1 MNNTLKD
8 IRLTSED
15 QYPSTTSVAMT
26 VVSRPTPMP
35 MQNAAIAIALMVSG
49 LSVGFQAPHGVI
61 QLSVTPPASIAYGT
75 AARGDGI
82 VIRHAS
88 RNAIRT
94 SGVTR
99 TVQHRQSMSPLV
111 EEDVR
116 LAKVARSV
124 TKVKGKTRL
133 NDHRSSLPN
142 IEEEA

>member
-15 QYPSTTSVAMT
+15 QYPSTTSAVMT
-26 VVSRPTPMP
+26 VVSRPIP
-35 MQNAAIAIALMVSG
+35 MQHATIAIALMLSG

-61 QLSVTPPASIAYGT
+61 QLAVAPPASIAYGT
-75 AARGDGI
+75 ARGEGI
-82 VIRHAS
+82 VIQHAS

-94 SGVTR
+94 SGVAR
-99 TVQHRQSMSPLV
+99 TVQHRHSMLPFV

-116 LAKVARSV
+116 LAKVARAV

-133 NDHRSSLPN
+133 IDHRSSLPN

>member
-1 MNNTLKD
+1 MNNTLQD

-15 QYPSTTSVAMT
+15 QYPSNTSVDMT
-26 VVSRPTPMP
+26 VVGRPMP
-35 MQNAAIAIALMVSG
+35 MQNVAVAIALMVSG
-49 LSVGFQAPHGVI
+49 LSVSFQAPHGVI
-61 QLSVTPPASIAYGT
+61 QLSVTPPASIGYGT
-75 AARGDGI
+75 ARGDGI
-82 VIRHAS
+82 VTRHAS

-94 SGVTR
+94 HGVTR
-99 TVQHRQSMSPLV
+99 TVQHRHSISPFV

-116 LAKVARSV
+116 LAKVARTV

>member
-1 MNNTLKD
+1 MNNTLND

-26 VVSRPTPMP
+26 VVSRPIPMP

-49 LSVGFQAPHGVI
+49 LNVGFQAPHGVI
-61 QLSVTPPASIAYGT
+61 QLSVTPPAAIAYGT
-75 AARGDGI
+75 ARGDGI
-82 VIRHAS
+82 VIGDAS

-94 SGVTR
+94 SGITR

>member
-26 VVSRPTPMP
+26 VVSRPMS
-35 MQNAAIAIALMVSG
+35 MQNAGIAIALMLSG
-49 LSVGFQAPHGVI
+49 LSLSFQAPHGVI
-61 QLSVTPPASIAYGT
+61 QLSVTPPASIAYST
-75 AARGDGI
+75 ARGDGI

-88 RNAIRT
+88 RTAIRT

-99 TVQHRQSMSPLV
+99 TVQHRQSMLQLV

-116 LAKVARSV
+116 LAKVARAV
-124 TKVKGKTRL
+124 TKVKGRTRL

>member
-1 MNNTLKD
+1 M
-8 IRLTSED
+8 S
-15 QYPSTTSVAMT
+15 
-26 VVSRPTPMP
+26 
-35 MQNAAIAIALMVSG
+35 
-49 LSVGFQAPHGVI
+49 FQAPHGVI
-61 QLSVTPPASIAYGT
+61 QLAVAPPASNAYGT
-75 AARGDGI
+75 ARGDGI

-99 TVQHRQSMSPLV
+99 TVQHRHSMSPFV

-116 LAKVARSV
+116 LAKVARAV

-133 NDHRSSLPN
+133 IDHRSSLPN